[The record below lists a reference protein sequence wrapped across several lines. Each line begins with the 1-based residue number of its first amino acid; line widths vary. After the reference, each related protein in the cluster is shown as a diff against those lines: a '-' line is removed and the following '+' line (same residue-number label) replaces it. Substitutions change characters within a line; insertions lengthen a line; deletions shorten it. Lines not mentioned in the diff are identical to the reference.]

1 MHDFETT
8 KGVMEERKGSHI
20 VEKKLMIEKESIFIL
35 ENLEPLISSSQ
46 WLLRNAVRTV
56 QYIK

>member
-1 MHDFETT
+1 
-8 KGVMEERKGSHI
+8 MEERKGSHI

>member
-8 KGVMEERKGSHI
+8 KGAMEERKGSHI
-20 VEKKLMIEKESIFIL
+20 VEKKLMIGKESIFIL
-35 ENLEPLISSSQ
+35 ENLEPLISSTQ
-46 WLLRNAVRTV
+46 GLLRNPVRTI